1 MKELRSRIKSIL
13 GILILTTSVGWLI
26 EVATG
31 DWEGSLFYVDIA
43 LLGIGISM
51 LLPTLVSRLEGRVM
65 DSKLFLITTIIVW
78 TGTILS
84 PFVLIAMRQ
93 GRLIMLGILIG
104 MIMLLIFLFRME
116 GARESPSGKVRIY
129 VFILLFP
136 FAYALIIW
144 SDLTLTAS
152 FFILVAVNILLYT
165 QSLIN
170 YVVSFYRS
178 KEKWKPFRFELPI
191 EKPTILFEGMTSI
204 QHLKHLEL
212 GFIETNTCQMELT
225 ITYEVNGLHYKKEG
239 YAYNWYAPFED
250 RTKAFDWETDM
261 KEKWINLLYDPEE
274 PSVIT
279 GALGDKEEIEQM
291 IFNYKQQQKKYQIVA
306 LGMAVLG
313 FFLFFLKI
321 AVT

>member
-13 GILILTTSVGWLI
+13 GILMLAALTGWLI

-31 DWEGSLFYVDIA
+31 DWEGSLVYVDIA
-43 LLGIGISM
+43 LLGIAVAI
-51 LLPTLVSRLEGRVM
+51 LLPNIVERLEGRVM
-65 DSKLFLITTIIVW
+65 DSQLFLIVTTLVWLGSII
-78 TGTILS
+78 S
-84 PFVLIAMRQ
+84 PFVLIVMRQ
-93 GRLIMLGILIG
+93 GRLTMLGILIG
-104 MIMLLIFLFRME
+104 MIMLLVFSFRME
-116 GARESPSGKVRIY
+116 GARESPSGKVRFY
-129 VFILLFP
+129 VLILLFP

-144 SDLTLTAS
+144 FDLTLTAS

-178 KEKWKPFRFELPI
+178 RENWKPFRFELPI

-212 GFIETNTCQMELT
+212 GFVETNTCQMELT
-225 ITYEVNGLHYKKEG
+225 ITYEVNGLHYNKEG
-239 YAYNWYAPFED
+239 YVYNWYAPFED
-250 RTKAFDWETDM
+250 RLKAFDWETEM
-261 KEKWINLLYDPEE
+261 KGIWINLLYDPKE

-279 GALGDKEEIEQM
+279 GALGAKEEIEQM
-291 IFNYKQQQKKYQIVA
+291 IFNYKQQQKKYQIAA
-306 LGMAVLG
+306 LGMAFLG